1 MTGTSAHG
9 RVGLVSSLESESVFI
24 PKESC
29 SAWERKYSHDCV
41 TAITAQ
47 VTILSLFQI
56 FKITFLL
63 YDVCNGR

>member
-9 RVGLVSSLESESVFI
+9 RVGLVSSLENESVFT

-29 SAWERKYSHDCV
+29 SAWERKYNHDCV

-47 VTILSLFQI
+47 VTILSVFQI
-56 FKITFLL
+56 VKIISLAIQ
-63 YDVCNGR
+63 R